1 MAYIEK
7 IFGPPGT
14 GKTFTLV
21 ERLQEHLNKNCPF
34 DQTLTVSF
42 TKVAA
47 RHIKKRIQKRNNY
60 KFNDEEL
67 HHSVRTI
74 DSYLMKKLNY
84 PDICYP
90 VHFLTEFYQIKKD
103 KEINEDKKRN
113 FYAAT
118 TIIEMGRITEEDGIE
133 NILKYYD
140 SQKRADISRKFLIQV
155 AESYG
160 NYKKNH
166 QKMDWVDVKYKCLQ
180 DKIKFDHN
188 IVLMI
193 DEAQDFNRLEWS
205 IINKLI
211 AVSKNIYIAAD
222 DDQAIYRFKGG
233 DVETFLKLPVDKKTV
248 LKKSPRLNKKIWD
261 LAEKII
267 HLIPKEERQE
277 KQYTPTNENKYN
289 MPHCGLIH
297 EFRNKESFEKN
308 YLNMKITDPEVDI
321 HWLFLSRNNRE
332 KDMKYSQ
339 ENYCWSQILAKNN
352 LTWEIIDDSN
362 GAKNGAERG
371 TTPNVPID
379 QVQGI
384 ETWITLQKGNKIS
397 GEEAKDFIRIIPAK
411 PEKGISS
418 FIRDRKKTALL
429 KPDSIILKKGQY
441 NYDDLKSK
449 FYLDANINTPWFEIL
464 RLIPTKKE
472 HYVDYI
478 QYLKNIMENGNYKN
492 SKRIRLSTIHGAKGL
507 ESANTVLNCDWP
519 RLPYE
524 TYCRGKKDRDEELRV
539 FYVGVTRTKYN
550 LFLYQPDFTFGEY
563 KGMKHNNFWN
573 KIRGK

>member
-7 IFGPPGT
+7 IFGAPGT
-14 GKTFTLV
+14 GKTYTLV

-42 TKVAA
+42 TRVAA
-47 RHIKKRIQKRNNY
+47 REIKNRIQERNN
-60 KFNDEEL
+60 KFNDKEL

-74 DSYLMKKLNY
+74 DSYLMNKIREDK
-84 PDICYP
+84 DICYP
-90 VHFLTEFYQIKKD
+90 KNYLTEFYQVKKD
-103 KEINEDKKRN
+103 KEINEDKKTN
-113 FYAAT
+113 FLAAMK
-118 TIIEMGRITEEDGIE
+118 IIEMGRITLGDGIE

-140 SQKRADISRKFLIQV
+140 SQKRTDIGRQFIIQV
-155 AESYG
+155 AESYE

-166 QKMDWVDVKYKCLQ
+166 LKMDWVDVKYKGLQ

-193 DEAQDFNRLEWS
+193 DEAQDCNRLEWL

-211 AVSKNIYIAAD
+211 AVSKNIYIAGD

-233 DVETFLKLPVDKKTV
+233 DVKTFLKLSVDKTTI
-248 LKKSPRLNKKIWD
+248 LDKSPRLNKKIWG
-261 LAEKII
+261 LAQKII
-267 HLIPKEERQE
+267 HLIPEDRRQE
-277 KQYTPTNENKYN
+277 KQYTPTNENKHN

-308 YLNMKITDPEVDI
+308 YLNMNITDPDVSI
-321 HWLFLSRNNRE
+321 HWLFISRNNRE

-362 GAKNGAERG
+362 GPRNGIERG

-379 QVQGI
+379 QIQGI

-397 GEEAKDFIRIIPAK
+397 GEEVKEFYEILP
-411 PEKGISS
+411 PVL
-418 FIRDRKKTALL
+418 IRDRKKTSLI
-429 KPDSIILKKGQY
+429 KTDSIILKTGQY
-441 NYDDLKSK
+441 NYGDLKSK
-449 FYLDANINTPWFEIL
+449 FYLDTDINTPWFEIL
-464 RLIPTKKE
+464 KLIPRKKE

-478 QYLKNIMENGNYKN
+478 RYLKNIIKNGNYKK
-492 SKRIRLSTIHGAKGL
+492 SKRILLSTIHGAKGL

-524 TYCRGKKDRDEELRV
+524 TYCKGKKDRDDELRI

>member
-7 IFGPPGT
+7 IFGAPGT
-14 GKTFTLV
+14 GKTYTLV

-42 TKVAA
+42 TRVAA
-47 RHIKKRIQKRNNY
+47 REIKKRIQERNN
-60 KFNDEEL
+60 KFNDKEL

-74 DSYLMKKLNY
+74 DSYLMNKIREDK
-84 PDICYP
+84 DICYP
-90 VHFLTEFYQIKKD
+90 KNYLTEFYQVKKD

-113 FYAAT
+113 FYAAMK
-118 TIIEMGRITEEDGIE
+118 IIEMGRITEGDGIE

-140 SQKRADISRKFLIQV
+140 SQKRTDIGRKFIIQV
-155 AESYG
+155 AESYE

-166 QKMDWVDVKYKCLQ
+166 LKMDWVDVKYKGLQ

-193 DEAQDFNRLEWS
+193 DEAQDCNRLEWL
-205 IINKLI
+205 IIKKLI
-211 AVSKNIYIAAD
+211 AVSKNIYIAGD

-233 DVETFLKLPVDKKTV
+233 EVETFLRLPATTPTPTV
-248 LKKSPRLNKKIWD
+248 LEESPRLNKKIWG
-261 LAEKII
+261 LAQKII
-267 HLIPKEERQE
+267 HLIPEDRRQE
-277 KQYTPTNENKYN
+277 KQYTPTNENKHN

-308 YLNMKITDPEVDI
+308 YLNMNITDPDVSI
-321 HWLFLSRNNRE
+321 HWLFISRNNRE

-362 GAKNGAERG
+362 GPKNGVERG

-379 QVQGI
+379 QIQGI

-397 GEEAKDFIRIIPAK
+397 GEEVKEFYKIIP
-411 PEKGISS
+411 PVL
-418 FIRDRKKTALL
+418 IRDRKKTSLI
-429 KPDSIILKKGQY
+429 KTDSIILKTGQY
-441 NYDDLKSK
+441 NYGDLKSK
-449 FYLDANINTPWFEIL
+449 FYLDTDINTPWFEIL
-464 RLIPTKKE
+464 KLIPRKKE

-478 QYLKNIMENGNYKN
+478 QYLKNIIKNGSYKK
-492 SKRIRLSTIHGAKGL
+492 SKRILLSTIHGAKGL

-524 TYCRGKKDRDEELRV
+524 TYCKGKKDRDDELRV

-550 LFLYQPDFTFGEY
+550 LFLYQPDFSFGEY

>member
-7 IFGPPGT
+7 IFGAPGT
-14 GKTFTLV
+14 GKTYTLV

-42 TKVAA
+42 TRVAA
-47 RHIKKRIQKRNNY
+47 REIKNRIQERNN
-60 KFNDEEL
+60 KFNDKEL

-74 DSYLMKKLNY
+74 DSYLMNKIREDK
-84 PDICYP
+84 DICYP
-90 VHFLTEFYQIKKD
+90 KNYLIEFYQVKKD
-103 KEINEDKKRN
+103 KEINEDKKTN
-113 FYAAT
+113 FLAAMK
-118 TIIEMGRITEEDGIE
+118 IIEMGRITLGDGIE

-140 SQKRADISRKFLIQV
+140 SQKRTDIGRKFIIQV
-155 AESYG
+155 AESYE

-166 QKMDWVDVKYKCLQ
+166 LKMDWVDVKYKGLQ

-193 DEAQDFNRLEWS
+193 DEAQDCNRLEWL

-211 AVSKNIYIAAD
+211 AVSENVYIAGD

-233 DVETFLKLPVDKKTV
+233 EVETFLQLPVDKTTV
-248 LKKSPRLNKKIWD
+248 LDKSPRLNKKIWE
-261 LAEKII
+261 LAQKII
-267 HLIPKEERQE
+267 HLIPQERRQE
-277 KQYTPTNENKYN
+277 KQYTPTNENKHN
-289 MPHCGLIH
+289 MPYCGLIH

-308 YLNMKITDPEVDI
+308 YLNMNITDPDVSI
-321 HWLFLSRNNRE
+321 HWLFISRNNRE

-362 GAKNGAERG
+362 GPRNGVERG

-379 QVQGI
+379 QIQGI

-397 GEEAKDFIRIIPAK
+397 GEEVKEFYEILP
-411 PEKGISS
+411 PVL
-418 FIRDRKKTALL
+418 IRDRKKTSLI
-429 KPDSIILKKGQY
+429 KTDSIILKTGQY
-441 NYDDLKSK
+441 NYGDLKSK
-449 FYLDANINTPWFEIL
+449 FYLDTDINTPWFKIL
-464 RLIPTKKE
+464 KLIPRKKE

-478 QYLKNIMENGNYKN
+478 RYLKNIIKNGNYKK
-492 SKRIRLSTIHGAKGL
+492 SKRILLSTIHGAKGL

-524 TYCRGKKDRDEELRV
+524 TYCKGKKDRDDELRV

>member
-7 IFGPPGT
+7 IFGAPGT
-14 GKTFTLV
+14 GKTYNLV

-42 TKVAA
+42 TRVAA
-47 RHIKKRIQKRNNY
+47 REIKGRIQERNNN
-60 KFNDEEL
+60 KFNDKEL

-74 DSYLMKKLNY
+74 DSYLMNKIREDK
-84 PDICYP
+84 DICYP
-90 VHFLTEFYQIKKD
+90 KNYLTEFYQVKKD
-103 KEINEDKKRN
+103 KEINEDKKTN
-113 FYAAT
+113 FLAAMK
-118 TIIEMGRITEEDGIE
+118 IIEMGRITLGDGIE

-140 SQKRADISRKFLIQV
+140 SQKRTDIGRKFIIQV
-155 AESYG
+155 AESYE

-166 QKMDWVDVKYKCLQ
+166 LKMDWVDVKYKGLQ

-193 DEAQDFNRLEWS
+193 DEAQDCNRLEWL

-211 AVSKNIYIAAD
+211 AVSKNIYIAGD

-233 DVETFLKLPVDKKTV
+233 EVETFLQLPVDKTTV
-248 LKKSPRLNKKIWD
+248 LDESPRLNKKIWG
-261 LAEKII
+261 LAQKII
-267 HLIPKEERQE
+267 HLIPEDRRQE
-277 KQYTPTNENKYN
+277 KQYTPTNENKHN
-289 MPHCGLIH
+289 MPYCGLIH

-308 YLNMKITDPEVDI
+308 YLNMNITDPDVSI
-321 HWLFLSRNNRE
+321 HWLFISRNNRE

-362 GAKNGAERG
+362 GPRNGVERG

-379 QVQGI
+379 QIQGI

-397 GEEAKDFIRIIPAK
+397 GEEVKEFYEILP
-411 PEKGISS
+411 PVL
-418 FIRDRKKTALL
+418 IRDRKKTSLI
-429 KPDSIILKKGQY
+429 KTDSIILKTGQY
-441 NYDDLKSK
+441 NYGDLKSK
-449 FYLDANINTPWFEIL
+449 FYLDTNINTPWFEIL
-464 RLIPTKKE
+464 KLIPRKKE

-478 QYLKNIMENGNYKN
+478 QYLKNIIKNGNYKK
-492 SKRIRLSTIHGAKGL
+492 SKRILLSTIHGAKGL

-519 RLPYE
+519 RLPYD
-524 TYCRGKKDRDEELRV
+524 TYCKGEKDRDDEIRV
-539 FYVGVTRTKYN
+539 FYVGTTRTKYN
-550 LFLYQPDFTFGEY
+550 LFLYQPDFSLGEH
-563 KGMKHNNFWN
+563 KGKKHNNFWN
-573 KIRGK
+573 KVGGK

>member
-21 ERLQEHLNKNCPF
+21 KRLQEHLNKNCPF

-74 DSYLMKKLNY
+74 DSYLMKKLDY

-113 FYAAT
+113 FYAAMK
-118 TIIEMGRITEEDGIE
+118 IIEMGRITLEDGIE

-140 SQKRADISRKFLIQV
+140 SQKQIDIGRKFLIQV
-155 AESYG
+155 AESYK

-166 QKMDWVDVKYKCLQ
+166 QKMDWVDVKYKGLQ

-193 DEAQDFNRLEWS
+193 DEAQDCNRLEWS

-211 AVSKNIYIAAD
+211 SVSKNIYIAGD

-233 DVETFLKLPVDKKTV
+233 DVKTFLKLSVDKTTI
-248 LKKSPRLNKKIWD
+248 LDKSPRLNKKIWD

-277 KQYTPTNENKYN
+277 KQYTATNKNEYN

-297 EFRNKESFEKN
+297 NFRNKESFEKN

-321 HWLFLSRNNRE
+321 HWLFLSRNNDE
-332 KDMKYSQ
+332 KDRRYSN
-339 ENYCWSQILAKNN
+339 ENYNWSQILAKNN
-352 LTWEIIDDSN
+352 LTWEIIEKPN
-362 GAKNGAERG
+362 GVNRGEERS

-379 QVQGI
+379 QLQHI
-384 ETWITLQKGNKIS
+384 ETWTMLQKGDRILGEKIK
-397 GEEAKDFIRIIPAK
+397 EFIKPIPASLFR
-411 PEKGISS
+411 E
-418 FIRDRKKTALL
+418 RKKTALG
-429 KPDSIILKKGQY
+429 KPDSIILKTGQY
-441 NYDDLKSK
+441 NYDDLKTK
-449 FYLDANINTPWFEIL
+449 FYFEANINAPWDEIL
-464 RLIPTKKE
+464 PLKPRNGTEENYK
-472 HYVDYI
+472 DYI
-478 QYLKNIMENGNYKN
+478 QYLKNIVENGNYKN
-492 SKRIRLSTIHGAKGL
+492 SKRILLSTIHGAKGL

>member
-7 IFGPPGT
+7 IFGAPGT
-14 GKTFTLV
+14 GKTYTLV

-42 TKVAA
+42 TRVAA
-47 RHIKKRIQKRNNY
+47 REIKKRIQERNN
-60 KFNDEEL
+60 KFNDKEL

-74 DSYLMKKLNY
+74 DSYLMNKIREDK
-84 PDICYP
+84 DICYP
-90 VHFLTEFYQIKKD
+90 KNYLTEFYQVKKD
-103 KEINEDKKRN
+103 KEINEDKKTN
-113 FYAAT
+113 FLAAMK
-118 TIIEMGRITEEDGIE
+118 IIEMGRITLGDGIE

-140 SQKRADISRKFLIQV
+140 SQKRTDIGRKFIIQV
-155 AESYG
+155 AESYE

-166 QKMDWVDVKYKCLQ
+166 LKMDWVDVKYKGLQ

-193 DEAQDFNRLEWS
+193 DEAQDCNRLEWL

-211 AVSKNIYIAAD
+211 AVSKNIYIAGD

-233 DVETFLKLPVDKKTV
+233 EVETFLQLPVDKTTV
-248 LKKSPRLNKKIWD
+248 LEESPRLNKKIWG
-261 LAEKII
+261 LAQKII
-267 HLIPKEERQE
+267 HLIPEDRRQE
-277 KQYTPTNENKYN
+277 KQYTPTNENKHN

-308 YLNMKITDPEVDI
+308 YLNMNITDPDVSI
-321 HWLFLSRNNRE
+321 HWLFISRNNRE

-362 GAKNGAERG
+362 GPKNGVERG

-379 QVQGI
+379 QIQGI

-397 GEEAKDFIRIIPAK
+397 GEEVKEFYKIIP
-411 PEKGISS
+411 PVL
-418 FIRDRKKTALL
+418 IRDRKKTSLI
-429 KPDSIILKKGQY
+429 KTDSIILKTGQY
-441 NYDDLKSK
+441 NYGDLKSK
-449 FYLDANINTPWFEIL
+449 FYLDTNINTPWFEIL
-464 RLIPTKKE
+464 KLIPRKKE

-478 QYLKNIMENGNYKN
+478 QYLKNIIKNGNYKK
-492 SKRIRLSTIHGAKGL
+492 SKRILLSTIHGAKGL

-524 TYCRGKKDRDEELRV
+524 TYCKGKKDRDDELRV

>member
-47 RHIKKRIQKRNNY
+47 RHIKKRIQKKNNY
-60 KFNDEEL
+60 KFNDNEL
-67 HHSVRTI
+67 RHSVRTI
-74 DSYLMKKLNY
+74 DSYLMKKLDY

-113 FYAAT
+113 FYAAMK
-118 TIIEMGRITEEDGIE
+118 IIEMGRITLGDGIE

-140 SQKRADISRKFLIQV
+140 SQKRTDIGRKFIIQV
-155 AESYG
+155 AESYE

-166 QKMDWVDVKYKCLQ
+166 LKMDWVDVKYKGLQ

-193 DEAQDFNRLEWS
+193 DEAQDCNRLEWL
-205 IINKLI
+205 IIKKLI
-211 AVSKNIYIAAD
+211 AVSKHVYLAGD

-233 DVETFLKLPVDKKTV
+233 EVETFLRLPVTTPTPTV
-248 LKKSPRLNKKIWD
+248 LEESPRLNKKIWG
-261 LAEKII
+261 LAQKII
-267 HLIPKEERQE
+267 HLIPEDRRQE
-277 KQYTPTNENKYN
+277 KQYTPTNENKHN

-308 YLNMKITDPEVDI
+308 YLNMNITDPDVSI
-321 HWLFLSRNNRE
+321 HWLFISRNNRE

-362 GAKNGAERG
+362 GPRNGVERG

-379 QVQGI
+379 QIQGI

-397 GEEAKDFIRIIPAK
+397 GEEVKEFYKIIP
-411 PEKGISS
+411 PVL
-418 FIRDRKKTALL
+418 IRDRKKTSLI
-429 KPDSIILKKGQY
+429 KTDSIILKTGQY
-441 NYDDLKSK
+441 NYGDLKSK
-449 FYLDANINTPWFEIL
+449 FYLDTNINTPWFEIL
-464 RLIPTKKE
+464 KLIPRKKE

-478 QYLKNIMENGNYKN
+478 QYLKNIIKNGNYKK
-492 SKRIRLSTIHGAKGL
+492 SKRILLSTIHGAKGL

>member
-7 IFGPPGT
+7 IFGAPGT
-14 GKTFTLV
+14 GKTYTLV

-42 TKVAA
+42 TRVAA
-47 RHIKKRIQKRNNY
+47 REIKKRIQERNN
-60 KFNDEEL
+60 KFNDKEL

-74 DSYLMKKLNY
+74 DSYLMNKIREDK
-84 PDICYP
+84 DICYP
-90 VHFLTEFYQIKKD
+90 KNYLTEFYQVKKD
-103 KEINEDKKRN
+103 KEINEDKKTN
-113 FYAAT
+113 FLAAMK
-118 TIIEMGRITEEDGIE
+118 IIEMGRITLGDGIE

-140 SQKRADISRKFLIQV
+140 SQKRTDIGRKFIIQV
-155 AESYG
+155 AESYE

-166 QKMDWVDVKYKCLQ
+166 LKMDWVDVKYKGLQ

-193 DEAQDFNRLEWS
+193 DEAQDCNRLEWL

-211 AVSKNIYIAAD
+211 AVSKNIYIAGD

-233 DVETFLKLPVDKKTV
+233 EVETFLQLPVDKTTV
-248 LKKSPRLNKKIWD
+248 LGESPRLNKKIWG
-261 LAEKII
+261 LAQKII
-267 HLIPKEERQE
+267 HLIPEDRRQE
-277 KQYTPTNENKYN
+277 KQYTPTNENKHN

-308 YLNMKITDPEVDI
+308 YLNMNITDPDVSI
-321 HWLFLSRNNRE
+321 HWLFISRNNRE

-352 LTWEIIDDSN
+352 LTWEIVDDSN
-362 GAKNGAERG
+362 GPRNGVERG

-379 QVQGI
+379 QIQGV

-397 GEEAKDFIRIIPAK
+397 GEEVKEFYKIIP
-411 PEKGISS
+411 PVL
-418 FIRDRKKTALL
+418 IRDRKKTSLI
-429 KPDSIILKKGQY
+429 KTDSIILKTGQY
-441 NYDDLKSK
+441 NYGDLKSK
-449 FYLDANINTPWFEIL
+449 FYLDTNINTPWFEIL
-464 RLIPTKKE
+464 KLIPRKKE

-478 QYLKNIMENGNYKN
+478 QYLKNIIKNGNYKK
-492 SKRIRLSTIHGAKGL
+492 SKRILLSTIHGAKGL

-524 TYCRGKKDRDEELRV
+524 TYCKGKKDRDDELRV

>member
-1 MAYIEK
+1 MAYVEK
-7 IFGPPGT
+7 IFGAPGT
-14 GKTFTLV
+14 GKTHNLV

-42 TKVAA
+42 TRVAA
-47 RHIKKRIQKRNNY
+47 REIKKRIQERNN
-60 KFNDEEL
+60 KFNDKEL

-74 DSYLMKKLNY
+74 DSYLMNKIREDK
-84 PDICYP
+84 DICYP
-90 VHFLTEFYQIKKD
+90 KNYLTEFYQVKKD
-103 KEINEDKKRN
+103 KEINEDKKTN
-113 FYAAT
+113 FLAAMK
-118 TIIEMGRITEEDGIE
+118 IIEMGRITLGDGIE

-140 SQKRADISRKFLIQV
+140 SQKRTDIGRKFIIQV
-155 AESYG
+155 AESYE

-166 QKMDWVDVKYKCLQ
+166 LKMDWVDVKYKGLQ

-193 DEAQDFNRLEWS
+193 DEAQDCNRLEWL

-211 AVSKNIYIAAD
+211 AVSKNIYIAGD

-233 DVETFLKLPVDKKTV
+233 HVKTFLKYPFDKKTV

-277 KQYTPTNENKYN
+277 KQYTATNKNEYN

-297 EFRNKESFEKN
+297 NFRNKESFEKN

-321 HWLFLSRNNRE
+321 HWLFLSRNNDE
-332 KDMKYSQ
+332 KDRRYSN
-339 ENYCWSQILAKNN
+339 ENYNWSQILAKNN
-352 LTWEIIDDSN
+352 LTWEIIEKPN
-362 GAKNGAERG
+362 GVNRGAERS

-379 QVQGI
+379 QLQHI
-384 ETWITLQKGNKIS
+384 ETWTMLQKGDRILGEKIK
-397 GEEAKDFIRIIPAK
+397 EFIKPIPA
-411 PEKGISS
+411 SL
-418 FIRDRKKTALL
+418 FRDRKKNSLIKT
-429 KPDSIILKKGQY
+429 DSIILKTGQY
-441 NYDDLKSK
+441 NYGDLKSK
-449 FYLDANINTPWFEIL
+449 FYFEANINAPWDEIL
-464 RLIPTKKE
+464 TLKPRNGTEENYK
-472 HYVDYI
+472 DYI

-492 SKRIRLSTIHGAKGL
+492 SKRILLSTIHGAKGL

-524 TYCRGKKDRDEELRV
+524 TYCKGKKDRDEELRV

-573 KIRGK
+573 KIRGR

>member
-7 IFGPPGT
+7 IFGAPGT
-14 GKTFTLV
+14 GKTYTLV

-42 TKVAA
+42 TRVAA
-47 RHIKKRIQKRNNY
+47 REIKKRIQERNN
-60 KFNDEEL
+60 KFNDKEL

-74 DSYLMKKLNY
+74 DSYLMNKIREDK
-84 PDICYP
+84 DICYP
-90 VHFLTEFYQIKKD
+90 KNYLTEFYQVKKD
-103 KEINEDKKRN
+103 KEINEDKKTN
-113 FYAAT
+113 FLAAMK
-118 TIIEMGRITEEDGIE
+118 IIEMGRITEGDGIE

-140 SQKRADISRKFLIQV
+140 SQKRTDIGRKFIIQV
-155 AESYG
+155 AESYE

-166 QKMDWVDVKYKCLQ
+166 LKMDWVDVKYKGLQ

-193 DEAQDFNRLEWS
+193 DEAQDCNRLEWL

-211 AVSKNIYIAAD
+211 AVSKNIYIAGD

-233 DVETFLKLPVDKKTV
+233 EVETFLRLPVTTPTPTV
-248 LKKSPRLNKKIWD
+248 LEESPRLNKKIWG
-261 LAEKII
+261 LAQKII
-267 HLIPKEERQE
+267 HLIPEDRRQE
-277 KQYTPTNENKYN
+277 KQYTPTNENKHN
-289 MPHCGLIH
+289 MPYCGLIH

-308 YLNMKITDPEVDI
+308 YLNMNITDPDVSI
-321 HWLFLSRNNRE
+321 HWLFISRNNRE

-362 GAKNGAERG
+362 GPRNGVERG

-379 QVQGI
+379 QIQGI

-397 GEEAKDFIRIIPAK
+397 GEEVKEFYEILP
-411 PEKGISS
+411 PVL
-418 FIRDRKKTALL
+418 IRDRKKTSLI
-429 KPDSIILKKGQY
+429 KTDSIILKTGQY
-441 NYDDLKSK
+441 NYGDLKSK
-449 FYLDANINTPWFEIL
+449 FYLDTNINTPWFEIL
-464 RLIPTKKE
+464 KLIPRKKE

-478 QYLKNIMENGNYKN
+478 QYLKNIIKNGNYKK
-492 SKRIRLSTIHGAKGL
+492 SKRILLSTIHGAKGL

-524 TYCRGKKDRDEELRV
+524 TYCKGKKDRDDELRI

>member
-47 RHIKKRIQKRNNY
+47 RHIKKRIQKKNNY

-74 DSYLMKKLNY
+74 DSYLMQKLEY

-103 KEINEDKKRN
+103 KEINEGHKRN
-113 FYAAT
+113 FYAAMK
-118 TIIEMGRITEEDGIE
+118 IIEMGRITLEDGIE

-140 SQKRADISRKFLIQV
+140 SQKQIDIGRKFLIQV
-155 AESYG
+155 AESYK

-166 QKMDWVDVKYKCLQ
+166 QKMDWVDVKYKGLQ

-193 DEAQDFNRLEWS
+193 DEAQDFNRLEWLVV
-205 IINKLI
+205 NKLV
-211 AVSKNIYIAAD
+211 AVSKNIYIAGD

-233 DVETFLKLPVDKKTV
+233 DVKTFLKLSVDKTTI
-248 LKKSPRLNKKIWD
+248 LDKSPRLNKKIWD

-277 KQYTPTNENKYN
+277 KQYTATNKNEYN

-297 EFRNKESFEKN
+297 NFRNKESFEKN

-321 HWLFLSRNNRE
+321 HWLFLSRNNDE
-332 KDMKYSQ
+332 KDRRYSN
-339 ENYCWSQILAKNN
+339 ENYNWSQILAKNN
-352 LTWEIIDDSN
+352 LTWEIIEKPN
-362 GAKNGAERG
+362 GVNRGAERS
-371 TTPNVPID
+371 TTPNVPVD
-379 QVQGI
+379 QLQHI
-384 ETWITLQKGNKIS
+384 ETWTMLQKGDRILGEKIK
-397 GEEAKDFIRIIPAK
+397 EFIKPIPA
-411 PEKGISS
+411 SL
-418 FIRDRKKTALL
+418 FRDRKKNSLT
-429 KPDSIILKKGQY
+429 KTDSIILKTGQY
-441 NYDDLKSK
+441 NYSDLKSK
-449 FYLDANINTPWFEIL
+449 FYFEANINAPWDEIL
-464 RLIPTKKE
+464 TLKPRNGTEENYK
-472 HYVDYI
+472 DYI
-478 QYLKNIMENGNYKN
+478 QYLKNIVENGNYKN
-492 SKRIRLSTIHGAKGL
+492 SKRILLSTIHGAKGL

-524 TYCRGKKDRDEELRV
+524 TYCKGKKDRNDELRV

-573 KIRGK
+573 KIRGG

>member
-7 IFGPPGT
+7 IFGAPGT
-14 GKTFTLV
+14 GKTHNLV
-21 ERLQEHLNKNCPF
+21 ERLQRHLDKNCPF
-34 DQTLTVSF
+34 NQTLTVSF

-47 RHIKKRIQKRNNY
+47 KHIKKRIQKRNNN
-60 KFNDEEL
+60 KFSDKEL

-74 DSYLMKKLNY
+74 DSYLMNKIREDK
-84 PDICYP
+84 DICYP
-90 VHFLTEFYQIKKD
+90 NNYLTEFYQVKKG
-103 KEINEDKKRN
+103 KEINEDKKNN
-113 FYAAT
+113 FYAAMK
-118 TIIEMGRITEEDGIE
+118 IIEMGRIKEGNGIE

-140 SQKRADISRKFLIQV
+140 SQKRIDIGRKFLIQV
-155 AESYG
+155 AESYV

-166 QKMDWVDVKYKCLQ
+166 LKMDWVDVKYKGLQ

-193 DEAQDFNRLEWS
+193 DEAQDCNRLEWL

-211 AVSKNIYIAAD
+211 TVSENVYIAGD

-233 DVETFLKLPVDKKTV
+233 EVKTFLKLEVDKTTV
-248 LKKSPRLNKKIWD
+248 LDKSPRLNEKIWE
-261 LAEKII
+261 LSQKII

-277 KQYTPTNENKYN
+277 KQYTATNKNEYN

-297 EFRNKESFEKN
+297 SFRNKESFEKN
-308 YLNMKITDPEVDI
+308 YLNMNITDPDVSI

-352 LTWEIIDDSN
+352 LTWEIVEDSN
-362 GAKNGAERG
+362 SKSNGLERG
-371 TTPNVPID
+371 TIPNVPVD
-379 QVQGI
+379 QIQSI
-384 ETWITLQKGNKIS
+384 ETWTMLQKENRIL
-397 GEEAKDFIRIIPAK
+397 GEKVKEFYKSVPA
-411 PEKGISS
+411 EK
-418 FIRDRKKTALL
+418 IRDRKKTSLIQT
-429 KPDSIILKKGQY
+429 DSIILKGEQY
-441 NYDDLKSK
+441 NYSDLKSK
-449 FYLDANINTPWFEIL
+449 FYLDVDINTPWHEIL
-464 RLIPTKKE
+464 DLKPRNKE
-472 HYVDYI
+472 HYVNYT
-478 QYLKNIMENGNYKN
+478 QYLKNIIENGNHKKSN
-492 SKRIRLSTIHGAKGL
+492 LILLSTIHGAKGL

-519 RLPYE
+519 RLPYD
-524 TYCRGKKDRDEELRV
+524 TYCRGGEDKDDELRV

-550 LFLYQPDFTFGEY
+550 LFLYQPDFSFGEY

>member
-7 IFGPPGT
+7 IFGAPGT
-14 GKTFTLV
+14 GKTYTLV

-42 TKVAA
+42 TRVAA
-47 RHIKKRIQKRNNY
+47 REIKKRIQERNN
-60 KFNDEEL
+60 KFNDKEL

-74 DSYLMKKLNY
+74 DSYLMNKIREDK
-84 PDICYP
+84 DICYP
-90 VHFLTEFYQIKKD
+90 KNYLTEFYQVKKD
-103 KEINEDKKRN
+103 KEINEDKKTN
-113 FYAAT
+113 FLAAMK
-118 TIIEMGRITEEDGIE
+118 IIEMGRITLGDGIE

-140 SQKRADISRKFLIQV
+140 SQKRTDIGRKFIIQV
-155 AESYG
+155 AESYE

-166 QKMDWVDVKYKCLQ
+166 LKMDWVDVKYKGLQ

-193 DEAQDFNRLEWS
+193 DEAQDCNRLEWL

-211 AVSKNIYIAAD
+211 AVSKNIYIAGD

-233 DVETFLKLPVDKKTV
+233 EVETFLQLPVDKTTV
-248 LKKSPRLNKKIWD
+248 LDESPRLNKKIWG
-261 LAEKII
+261 LAQKII
-267 HLIPKEERQE
+267 HLIPEDRRQE
-277 KQYTPTNENKYN
+277 KQYTPTNENKHN
-289 MPHCGLIH
+289 MPYCGLIH

-308 YLNMKITDPEVDI
+308 YLNMNITDPDVSI
-321 HWLFLSRNNRE
+321 HWLFISRNNRE

-362 GAKNGAERG
+362 GPRNGVERG

-379 QVQGI
+379 QIQGI

-397 GEEAKDFIRIIPAK
+397 GEEVKEFYEILP
-411 PEKGISS
+411 PVL
-418 FIRDRKKTALL
+418 IRDRKKTSLI
-429 KPDSIILKKGQY
+429 KTDSIILKTGQY
-441 NYDDLKSK
+441 NYGDLKSK
-449 FYLDANINTPWFEIL
+449 FYLDTNINTPWFEIL
-464 RLIPTKKE
+464 KLIPRKKE

-478 QYLKNIMENGNYKN
+478 QYLKNIIKNGNYKK
-492 SKRIRLSTIHGAKGL
+492 SKRILLSTIHGAKGL
-507 ESANTVLNCDWP
+507 ESANTVFNCDWP

-524 TYCRGKKDRDEELRV
+524 TYCKGKKDRDDELRV